1 MANRIRELR
10 KSRKITMKKLGEL
23 LGYSEVC
30 VSQYETGKRQPN
42 NEALFKFA
50 DFFGVSVDYL
60 LGRTD
65 IPNMESLQLFAEPA
79 EKNQPPKLETEDARV
94 AEFYEILGRL
104 SSSGIDKALDIMRM
118 VELSDKP
125 NKP

>member
-1 MANRIRELR
+1 MEQLIKLREAKGLTQR
-10 KSRKITMKKLGEL
+10 
-23 LGYSEVC
+23 EVADYLK
-30 VSQYETGKRQPN
+30 VGRTTYVKYETGDINLPLQSAIKLAEFYN
-42 NEALFKFA
+42 I
-50 DFFGVSVDYL
+50 STDYL
-60 LGRTD
+60 LGRSD

-104 SSSGIDKALDIMRM
+104 SSNGIDKALDIMRM

>member
-1 MANRIRELR
+1 MNRIKECR
-10 KSRKITMKKLGEL
+10 KKRDIIQTDLAARLGLTQSGLSLWENGKADPGQEGWLKL
-23 LGYSEVC
+23 SEILD
-30 VSQYETGKRQPN
+30 VST
-42 NEALFKFA
+42 
-50 DFFGVSVDYL
+50 DYL
-60 LGRTD
+60 MGNSD
-65 IPNMESLQLFAEPA
+65 IPNAESLQLFAEPA

-104 SSSGIDKALDIMRM
+104 SSNGIDKALDIMRM